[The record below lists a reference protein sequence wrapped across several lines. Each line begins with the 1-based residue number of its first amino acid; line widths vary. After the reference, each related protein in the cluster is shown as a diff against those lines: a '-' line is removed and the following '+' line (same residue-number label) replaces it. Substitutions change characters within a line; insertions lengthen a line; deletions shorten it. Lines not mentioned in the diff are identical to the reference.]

1 MTVSAAS
8 LSSIS
13 TLSTL
18 SSAHFDGVIA
28 AGIAFARVAPVVY
41 LLPILNGNV
50 MSGVLRTAVAMWIA
64 VGVWPY
70 AYGAPLDLTT
80 PVWTLVIREGSVG
93 LLLGCALAWPFWVF
107 HGLGA
112 YIDNQRGATL
122 SSVIDPANGVDTSE
136 LANFFQWF
144 GAVIY
149 LHLGGM
155 TLLLEVMAKS
165 YRVCEPFGPCT
176 LSVDRVHALLDSIVS
191 HAISLSAPVVGAL
204 LLSELMLGL
213 LSRFAPQVN
222 AFALSLTIKSL
233 IAFAVLLIYFSAALP
248 DALNGLTTR
257 PHDVV
262 RWLSPVGG

>member
-1 MTVSAAS
+1 MSAP
-8 LSSIS
+8 LGQ
-13 TLSTL
+13 LSTL
-18 SSAHFDGVIA
+18 LTNHFDGAIA

-41 LLPILNGNV
+41 LLPLLNGNV

-70 AYGAPLDLTT
+70 AYGAPLDNTV
-80 PVWTLVIREGSVG
+80 PIWSLVFREAVVG

-149 LHLGGM
+149 LQLGGM
-155 TLLLEVMAKS
+155 TRLLEVTAQS

-176 LSVDRVHALLDSIVS
+176 LSAERVHSLLDTIMS

-204 LLSELMLGL
+204 LLCELMLGL

-222 AFALSLTIKSL
+222 AFALSLTVKSL
-233 IAFAVLLIYFSAALP
+233 IAFAVLLIYFSAVLP
-248 DALNGLTTR
+248 DGLSALTTR
-257 PHDVV
+257 PHEMA
-262 RWLSPVGG
+262 RWFAPGGR

>member
-1 MTVSAAS
+1 MSAP
-8 LSSIS
+8 LSSLP
-13 TLSTL
+13 TLL
-18 SSAHFDGVIA
+18 SEHFDGVLA
-28 AGIAFARVAPVVY
+28 AAIAFARVAPVVY

-50 MSGVLRTAVAMWIA
+50 MSGVVRTAVAMWMA

-70 AYGAPLDLTT
+70 ALGAPLDSTV
-80 PVWTLVIREGSVG
+80 PFWSLVLREAFVG
-93 LLLGCALAWPFWVF
+93 LLLGCALAWPFWVC

-112 YIDNQRGATL
+112 YLDNQRGATL

-149 LHLGGM
+149 LQLGGM
-155 TLLLEVMAKS
+155 TVLLEVMARS

-176 LSVDRVHALLDSIVS
+176 LSVERVHSLLDTLMS
-191 HAISLSAPVVGAL
+191 HTISLSAPVVGAL
-204 LLSELMLGL
+204 LLCELMLGL

-222 AFALSLTIKSL
+222 AFALSLTVKSL
-233 IAFAVLLIYFSAALP
+233 IAFGVLLIYFSAVLP
-248 DALNGLTTR
+248 DAFSALTTR

-262 RWLSPVGG
+262 RWLSTGGH